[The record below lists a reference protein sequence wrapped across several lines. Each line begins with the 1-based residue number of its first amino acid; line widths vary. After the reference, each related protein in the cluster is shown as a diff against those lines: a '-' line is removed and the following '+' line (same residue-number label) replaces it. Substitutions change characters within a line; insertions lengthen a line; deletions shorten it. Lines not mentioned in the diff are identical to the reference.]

1 MQKQHGVFSAFSF
14 SSESSDESCKNTPLV
29 IWDSTQTYKLLSVA
43 TPLFNTPSKIMAR
56 DSLPFFPPRMAKTTV
71 WNHHKGAKGET
82 HWIPTYSD
90 LQSSLAAAIL
100 LSKVKLRQQLPM
112 DILWFCLSQ
121 QVGCVCSSERA
132 ESFEPPSVSSGREQ
146 GEQRL
151 PLLTPVS
158 SCNSSVNLEGDGW
171 PYILPVACLKKLY
184 FSVYFTLA
192 TGRESVNQQLLETES
207 YVLTNSIQTN
217 KSWYWNR
224 RKTIKTTRRNGKQHN
239 YAVMFTFFPQF
250 PSHPSV
256 FVLCWWI
263 PNSRFSLPAASIPT
277 QAPQSAPEEPTLL
290 VLLSNSSR
298 EQNQAPVTAWRQL
311 YHFHTYP
318 VTDGIC
324 FQTGR
329 CNLLSQN
336 KQHILE
342 AKEEVTESSFLSW
355 AAIPADKRG
364 ITE

>member
-1 MQKQHGVFSAFSF
+1 
-14 SSESSDESCKNTPLV
+14 
-29 IWDSTQTYKLLSVA
+29 
-43 TPLFNTPSKIMAR
+43 MAR
-56 DSLPFFPPRMAKTTV
+56 DSLPFFPPRMAKTTA
-71 WNHHKGAKGET
+71 WKQHKGAKRET
-82 HWIPTYSD
+82 HWIPSYSD
-90 LQSSLAAAIL
+90 LQSSLAAVIL
-100 LSKVKLRQQLPM
+100 LPKVKWRQQLPT
-112 DILWFCLSQ
+112 DTLWFCSSQ

-132 ESFEPPSVSSGREQ
+132 ESFEPPSASPGREQ

-171 PYILPVACLKKLY
+171 PYILAVACLKKLY

-239 YAVMFTFFPQF
+239 YTVMFTFFPQF
-250 PSHPSV
+250 PSHSSV

-263 PNSRFSLPAASIPT
+263 PYSHSSLPAASIPT
-277 QAPQSAPEEPTLL
+277 QVPQSAPEEPTLP

-298 EQNQAPVTAWRQL
+298 EWNQAPVIAWNQIPAVQVDNSTIFTPILLLMVSAFKQRDTTSCLRISSTSWRQRKKWL
-311 YHFHTYP
+311 NPPF
-318 VTDGIC
+318 
-324 FQTGR
+324 
-329 CNLLSQN
+329 S
-336 KQHILE
+336 
-342 AKEEVTESSFLSW
+342 
-355 AAIPADKRG
+355 AAQQS
-364 ITE
+364 